1 MFLVKSRESHKS
13 RILKQLKR
21 SGKYGS
27 WTHELVK
34 PSVGGHRLSSYIKQ
48 LRKDG
53 YGISVVRINQY
64 ESKYYLVSFPEEE

>member
-1 MFLVKSRESHKS
+1 MLFTKPKESHKS

-53 YGISVVRINQY
+53 YGISVVKINNF
-64 ESKYYLVSFPEEE
+64 EHKYYLVSSPDE